1 MRKKLS
7 LILAALS
14 FALFS
19 TIANAGSYETEYKN
33 PLENL
38 GQLQGITVAP
48 ITFES
53 GIELDEF
60 GKLRIQALIQE
71 ELKDMELPLTWSD
84 SSHPTSGLS
93 ANQGKLTIHVA
104 KFNRGSYD
112 TEGYY
117 ERYVNR
123 PVIYTGYHRSGYSNK
138 RHRRGGR
145 HYRSGPSFG
154 MIFNAAPTISTSYVS
169 PQTYNFSEVELRF
182 TLQSAN
188 GDTSYWIYNQ
198 ERAENP
204 TRKASNPDKILKTTA
219 KDAVKTFNKAYKKDL
234 KEWRK
239 QNR

>member
-7 LILAALS
+7 LTLTALS

-19 TIANAGSYETEYKN
+19 TIASAGSYETEYKN

-38 GQLQGITVAP
+38 GKLQGITVAP

-60 GKLRIQALIQE
+60 GKLRIQAIIQE
-71 ELKDMELPLTWSD
+71 ELKGMELPLTWSD
-84 SSHPTSGLS
+84 SSHPTTEI
-93 ANQGKLTIHVA
+93 NNTQGKLTIHVA
-104 KFNRGSYD
+104 KFNRDSYD
-112 TEGYY
+112 TAGYY

-123 PVIYTGYHRSGYSNK
+123 PVIYTGYHHSSYSK

-145 HYRSGPSFG
+145 YYRSGPSFG
-154 MIFNAAPTISTSYVS
+154 MIFNATPTVSTSYVS
-169 PQTYNFSEVELRF
+169 PQTYNYSEVELRF

-198 ERAENP
+198 ERAEKP

-219 KDAVKTFNKAYKKDL
+219 KDAVKTFNNAYKKDL
-234 KEWRK
+234 REWKR